1 MTIATQIQAVVV
13 SWQIY
18 EITRDPFSLGLI
30 GLAEAVPFIGFAL
43 FAGHVA
49 DRTERLRISLVS
61 LVVLLGC
68 SLALLGFSLRPG
80 AIHAGRIWPIYGVIF
95 LSGIARSFLQ
105 PARSALGAELVPR
118 ALYPNAVTW
127 RSSSWQLAEVVGP
140 AIGGLVHARRKV
152 AAICRRTKTFAGVV
166 AHRTGNPFL

>member
-1 MTIATQIQAVVV
+1 MGQPTRHDPYAALRILNFRWFIYSMLAMTVATQIQAVVV

-18 EITRDPFSLGLI
+18 ELTHDPLSLGLI

-49 DRTERLRISLVS
+49 DRTSRLRISLMA

-80 AIHAGRIWPIYGVIF
+80 IIATNRVWPIYAVIF
-95 LSGIARSFLQ
+95 LSGIARSYLQ
-105 PARSALGAELVPR
+105 PARSA
-118 ALYPNAVTW
+118 
-127 RSSSWQLAEVVGP
+127 
-140 AIGGLVHARRKV
+140 
-152 AAICRRTKTFAGVV
+152 
-166 AHRTGNPFL
+166 